1 MTSASKKKLRN
12 STLGRTIRLVGVLL
26 FVFVFVVAAFPVSQ
40 PTATIP
46 EITLTA
52 AQSAPPVPAGGTA
65 VNQNGTYFHPSGAF
79 SAPRLIGWELPAET
93 ENSAPEEMLM
103 PVGESLVSRAGATFI
118 NSAAES
124 VAHLFVEQDPRREQE
139 TTAALTDYYTPA
151 RIQEA
156 YNLYNGGSQELNR
169 GLQGDW
175 FVVNTAMQHE
185 GRRYLGRQIS
195 RIEGTWLMVAR
206 LVVPD
211 NNPQLLD
218 RLQGIYQDQY
228 RLWRSSLAAPLDWTT
243 LVDDSA
249 GYIIRYPRL
258 WTQEDGARGAPY
270 TISGDMGA
278 FRYRLVTRRV
288 DTNAPQTEAE
298 ARTWVETAFPRAQI
312 QSVRPEE
319 RERATG
325 FTLSFLASDAD
336 GNQRSSVITL
346 LDAPRG
352 GVVTALLQI
361 QSSGRDLLKAEAD
374 LGDLTLLLR
383 TFNVVDVPLPPTPT
397 PLPSATPTPAG

>member
-1 MTSASKKKLRN
+1 M
-12 STLGRTIRLVGVLL
+12 RLVGVLF

-40 PTATIP
+40 PTPVAPEAT
-46 EITLTA
+46 LA
-52 AQSAPPVPAGGTA
+52 AEQGAPPVPVGGTA
-65 VNQNGTYFHPSGAF
+65 VDQYGTYFHPSGAF

-93 ENSAPEEMLM
+93 ADSVPEEILM

-139 TTAALTDYYTPA
+139 TTEALNDYYTPE
-151 RIQEA
+151 RVQEA

-169 GLQGDW
+169 SLQGEW
-175 FVVNTAMQHE
+175 FVINTAMQHE

-195 RIEGTWLMVAR
+195 RVDGTWLMVAR

-218 RLQGIYQDQY
+218 RLQALYQDQY
-228 RLWRSSLAAPLDWTT
+228 HLWRSSLSAPLDWNT

-249 GYIIRYPRL
+249 GYVIRYPRL
-258 WTQEDGARGAPY
+258 WTQEDGASGAPF

-278 FRYRLVTRRV
+278 FRYRLVTRRI
-288 DTNAPQTEAE
+288 DTSAPQTEGE
-298 ARTWVETAFPRAQI
+298 ARVWVETAFPRAQI
-312 QSVRPEE
+312 QSVRAEE

-325 FTLSFLASDAD
+325 YTVSFLASDAD
-336 GNQRSSVITL
+336 GNQRSSLITL

-352 GVVTALLQI
+352 GVVMALLQI
-361 QSSGRDLLKAEAD
+361 QSGGRDLLKADAD
-374 LGDLTLLLR
+374 LGDLSLLLR

-397 PLPSATPTPAG
+397 PAPSVTPTPAG